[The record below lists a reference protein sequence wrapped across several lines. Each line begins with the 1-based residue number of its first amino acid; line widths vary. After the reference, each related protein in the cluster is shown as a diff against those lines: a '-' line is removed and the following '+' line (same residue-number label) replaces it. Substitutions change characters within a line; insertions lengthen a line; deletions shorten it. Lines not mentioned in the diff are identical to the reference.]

1 MTAYAKCQYD
11 LLMKINNLLD
21 ISSKSLV
28 CYCPWL
34 EWFTHL
40 SCTEESEMVSV
51 LTDLLSTWHKL
62 DSFENKEPQLTC
74 GQVCGAFSILTIDI
88 GELRKIVSSANPG
101 PMVLGAVQ
109 KQGEKAMRNKA
120 INSNLPWLL
129 YQLWPSSYCPELIE
143 VGL

>member
-1 MTAYAKCQYD
+1 M
-11 LLMKINNLLD
+11 
-21 ISSKSLV
+21 
-28 CYCPWL
+28 
-34 EWFTHL
+34 
-40 SCTEESEMVSV
+40 
-51 LTDLLSTWHKL
+51 
-62 DSFENKEPQLTC
+62 TC